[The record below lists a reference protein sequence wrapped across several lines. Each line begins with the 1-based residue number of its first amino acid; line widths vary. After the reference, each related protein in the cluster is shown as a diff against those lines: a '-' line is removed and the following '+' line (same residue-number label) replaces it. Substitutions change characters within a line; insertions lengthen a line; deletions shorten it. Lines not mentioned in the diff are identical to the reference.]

1 MVRDMIREHRNN
13 VWVIRTGYCGQQ
25 EAACLENGYVS
36 FDLNLHITD
45 LFGKELLEMKNQP
58 QDYKRYLH
66 FGDKYRDFD
75 QRFRKEFEDALKN
88 VDYSADRPEVVKKMK
103 RLNSKLKQF
112 DEEVKQF
119 DATMRKFDDFE
130 RLEQMKKA
138 LVTRLSSPPI
148 NLLESW
154 AKDVLHFTNDIRIYD
169 LVVLPI
175 MSEQKVA
182 IGRVKDHYQY
192 REGKGVLSHHRRVDW
207 HDTRVPIENMFFGF
221 EKILE
226 SDSSITL
233 LDGDE
238 REFVLGIV
246 IDDTF

>member
-1 MVRDMIREHRNN
+1 MIREHRNN
-13 VWVIRTGYCGQQ
+13 VWVVRAGYCGQQ
-25 EAACLENGYVS
+25 EAVCLEKGYVS
-36 FDLNLHITD
+36 FDLNLHIMD
-45 LFGKELLEMKNQP
+45 LFGNELLEMKDQSHN
-58 QDYKRYLH
+58 YKRYLH

-75 QRFRKEFEDALKN
+75 QRFRKEFEDAIKN

-119 DATMRKFDDFE
+119 DATMQKFDDFE
-130 RLEQMKKA
+130 RLEYMKKA
-138 LVTRLSSPPI
+138 VLTRLSSPPVHLI
-148 NLLESW
+148 ESW
-154 AKDVLHFTNDIRIYD
+154 AKDILHFTNDIRIYD

-175 MSEQKVA
+175 MSEKMVA

-192 REGKGVLSHHRRVDW
+192 WKNKDTLSHRRRVDW
-207 HDTRVPIENMFFGF
+207 HDTRVPFENMFFGF